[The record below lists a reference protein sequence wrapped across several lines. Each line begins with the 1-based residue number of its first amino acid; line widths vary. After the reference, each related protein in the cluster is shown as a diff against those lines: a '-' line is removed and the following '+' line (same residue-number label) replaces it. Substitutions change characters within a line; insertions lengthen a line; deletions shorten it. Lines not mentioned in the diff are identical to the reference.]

1 MIISKI
7 ARLLTSVTFVS
18 TKSELKF
25 LTNRYDY
32 PKEWPELLPSLL
44 HLVRTEDDLVQQRAL
59 LYLHHVTKSLASKRL
74 AGDRRAFQDLSSEMY
89 SYVYALYSHLSQTLL
104 QQASYNVSKVSKPL
118 SAYIC
123 LNFRWKQ
130 GTLIL

>member
-1 MIISKI
+1 MQGNELFN
-7 ARLLTSVTFVS
+7 LLPVIKFFFVS
-18 TKSELKF
+18 LIHYIFKIIL
-25 LTNRYDY
+25 NRYDY

-89 SYVYALYSHLSQTLL
+89 SYVYALYSHLSQTLM
-104 QQASYNVSKVSKPL
+104 QQVSIFIYFLLRDQTCNIKDIK
-118 SAYIC
+118 
-123 LNFRWKQ
+123 FF
-130 GTLIL
+130 